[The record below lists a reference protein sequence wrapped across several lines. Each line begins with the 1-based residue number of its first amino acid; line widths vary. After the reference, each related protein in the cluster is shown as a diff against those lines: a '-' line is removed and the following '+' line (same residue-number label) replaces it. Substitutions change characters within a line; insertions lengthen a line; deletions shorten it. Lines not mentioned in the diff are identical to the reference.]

1 MTAEQIERYQSLGF
15 KRWTK
20 AGFDRLYVNASQLGL
35 ECDYYNTGNIRNATF
50 KGKSISN
57 CEARRMKEAKSY
69 IDIKT
74 GKAHSD
80 NNSLLMAIERIME
93 VENND

>member
-1 MTAEQIERYQSLGF
+1 MTAEQIAKYESLGF

-20 AGFDRLYVNASQLGL
+20 AGFDRLYINASQLGL
-35 ECDYYNTGNIRNATF
+35 ECDYYHTGNVRNATF
-50 KGKSISN
+50 NGRDISN

-69 IDIKT
+69 IDIRT

-80 NNSLLMAIERIME
+80 NETLLRTIEEIME
-93 VENND
+93 GEK